1 MDWVLVMH
9 EKHEEVQVLDLTHGR
24 RRGFLRRA
32 IRKIPWTRLFRFAV
46 RV

>member
-9 EKHEEVQVLDLTHGR
+9 EKYEVQVLDLTHGR

-32 IRKIPWTRLFRFAV
+32 IRKIPWTRLFRFAI